1 MRGHGL
7 ASGARRVATLTRPH
21 ARPPR
26 PTAGRRRPPWP
37 LPAPSPFPE
46 TRTLA
51 GPPAALPAACQPSG
65 CPPWLD
71 CCSHDISPGFL
82 WPLMRAALPPGRAQS
97 SFSRATMTACEL
109 VVRCQVLSDT
119 VRPRNWTLLDGPEP
133 SLRRPFEAPACS
145 WLVRGSAPVGRRS
158 GVVGRAARGKYIT
171 YSHRRGQRPVRRG
184 ARARGERVVG
194 ERARCCEDRR
204 AECAGG
210 MERRLLSPSGAG
222 SPLVIVPRAQ

>member
-71 CCSHDISPGFL
+71 CCSHEISPGFL

-119 VRPRNWTLLDGPEP
+119 VRPRNWTLDGPEP
-133 SLRRPFEAPACS
+133 LRRPFEAPACS
-145 WLVRGSAPVGRRS
+145 WLVRGSANDAVVLFRRDGRRAPRRRHFQPIS
-158 GVVGRAARGKYIT
+158 PPLTVTEGRADD
-171 YSHRRGQRPVRRG
+171 
-184 ARARGERVVG
+184 
-194 ERARCCEDRR
+194 DR
-204 AECAGG
+204 
-210 MERRLLSPSGAG
+210 
-222 SPLVIVPRAQ
+222 